1 MIGLRIYAKCEGKLT
16 CTLKNDMRNSAN
28 FHRLKNNPFILK
40 SKMAELNQNQ
50 NSKQAAQPDVVRKLY
65 FTLEINE

>member
-1 MIGLRIYAKCEGKLT
+1 MIGLRIYAKCEGKPT

-28 FHRLKNNPFILK
+28 FHGLKNNPFILK

-50 NSKQAAQPDVVRKLY
+50 NSKQADQPDVVRKLY

>member
-1 MIGLRIYAKCEGKLT
+1 MIGLRIYAKCEGKAT
-16 CTLKNDMRNSAN
+16 CTLKNDTRNLTN